1 MTDSGCFGLATD
13 ALARIVVIDY
23 TREQDFDGAD
33 LVLDG
38 FGRPDAPVSVLPNV
52 DVADSAGVA
61 LPADAAEVSER
72 LHALERDDGRDV
84 HCVTRHVPR

>member
-38 FGRPDAPVSVLPNV
+38 FGRPDAPVSVLPILTGSIPPGRL
-52 DVADSAGVA
+52 DLEPLRRLTAGSGSAG
-61 LPADAAEVSER
+61 
-72 LHALERDDGRDV
+72 
-84 HCVTRHVPR
+84 